1 MSRALKLVALV
12 ALLVVAYKLLASDSA
27 VEVEY
32 EAE

>member
-1 MSRALKLVALV
+1 MSKALKVLALI
-12 ALLVVAYKLLASDSA
+12 AVVLIAYKLFASDSA

>member
-1 MSRALKLVALV
+1 MSRALKVLALIV
-12 ALLVVAYKLLASDSA
+12 VIALAYKLLSTDSA

>member
-1 MSRALKLVALV
+1 MSRALKILALV
-12 ALLVVAYKLLASDSA
+12 AAIVVAYKLLSTDTA